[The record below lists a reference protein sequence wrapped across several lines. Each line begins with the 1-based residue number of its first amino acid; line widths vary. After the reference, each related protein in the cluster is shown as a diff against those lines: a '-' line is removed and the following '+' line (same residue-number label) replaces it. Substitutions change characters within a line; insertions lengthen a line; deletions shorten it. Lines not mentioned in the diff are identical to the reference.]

1 MPKMFSLIT
10 TLLGHRYTKA
20 KKSFQFIG
28 IVDVTQ
34 VVELFLGMQV
44 LLPLEGRLGGNLSF
58 FDLKLNLGIWLCGGE
73 QCQNLSSRL
82 QK

>member
-34 VVELFLGMQV
+34 VVELFLG
-44 LLPLEGRLGGNLSF
+44 
-58 FDLKLNLGIWLCGGE
+58 C
-73 QCQNLSSRL
+73 
-82 QK
+82 